1 MFWSEI
7 CKMFK
12 SIYFEEHLSATA
24 SFKLIRKTYI
34 YFNMRTKTVKNKGCN
49 DFHFECKIQ
58 CYISYDITFV
68 KIKGFLSHGTE

>member
-1 MFWSEI
+1 
-7 CKMFK
+7 MFK